1 MSTPSLR
8 LGGGLTQEVLG
19 LPARV
24 SPRAIFWSLLW
35 SSVERLIAGVVL
47 IVLLPALAAMLL
59 AVALASR
66 RSPFI
71 AHRRVGRYGQDFW
84 MLKIR
89 TMWDRTQASVPQAAS
104 WIEYLGDTHVPV
116 FKDARDP
123 RVTSRLA
130 HFCRRYSVDEVPQLI
145 HVLSG
150 RMRLVGPRPVT
161 RKEWNAYYGVSAA
174 DVLSVSPGM
183 TGLWQVMGRNR
194 LTYAQRRRLDLFY
207 ARHRTPQLD
216 LLLLLRTPARVLCGR
231 DAG

>member
-1 MSTPSLR
+1 LWSFAER
-8 LGGGLTQEVLG
+8 LLAGGL
-19 LPARV
+19 
-24 SPRAIFWSLLW
+24 
-35 SSVERLIAGVVL
+35 LIA
-47 IVLLPALAAMLL
+47 LLPALAVVLFTV
-59 AVALASR
+59 AVTSR

-89 TMWDRTQASVPQAAS
+89 TMWDRTQPPSAKAAC
-104 WIEYLGDTHVPV
+104 WIEYLGDTHVPT
-116 FKDARDP
+116 FKGARDP

-130 HFCRRYSVDEVPQLI
+130 VFIRRFSVDELPQLV

-161 RKEWNAYYGVSAA
+161 RQEWNEYYGASAA
-174 DVLSVSPGM
+174 EVLSVSPGM

-194 LTYAQRRRLDLFY
+194 LTYPQRRRLDLFY
-207 ARHRTPQLD
+207 VRHRTAQLD
-216 LLLLLRTPARVLCGR
+216 LLLLARTPVRVLSGR

>member
-1 MSTPSLR
+1 MLAGA
-8 LGGGLTQEVLG
+8 L
-19 LPARV
+19 
-24 SPRAIFWSLLW
+24 
-35 SSVERLIAGVVL
+35 LIALIPVLAVV
-47 IVLLPALAAMLL
+47 LL

-89 TMWDRTQASVPQAAS
+89 TMWDRTRPPGPKTAS

-130 HFCRRYSVDEVPQLI
+130 LFCRRFSLDELPQLI

-161 RKEWNAYYGVSAA
+161 RQEWNEYYGVSAA
-174 DVLSVSPGM
+174 EVLSVSPGM

-216 LLLLLRTPARVLCGR
+216 LLLLLRTPVRVLSGR

>member
-8 LGGGLTQEVLG
+8 LRVGLVR

-24 SPRAIFWSLLW
+24 SSEDIFWSI
-35 SSVERLIAGVVL
+35 VERMLAGALLIA
-47 IVLLPALAAMLL
+47 LLPALAVSSL

-66 RSPFI
+66 KSPFI

-84 MLKIR
+84 MLKVR
-89 TMWDRTQASVPQAAS
+89 TMWDRTQPSASKSAG

-116 FKDARDP
+116 FKGARDP

-130 HFCRRYSVDEVPQLI
+130 LFCRRFSLDELPQLI

-161 RKEWNAYYGVSAA
+161 RKEWNIYYGASAA
-174 DVLSVSPGM
+174 DVLSVSPGI
-183 TGLWQVMGRNR
+183 TGLWQVM
-194 LTYAQRRRLDLFY
+194 
-207 ARHRTPQLD
+207 
-216 LLLLLRTPARVLCGR
+216 
-231 DAG
+231 